1 MWYIVVTLFTTL
13 QRGHISSKQ
22 CKANIIQNKKR
33 VHNELAAGARTFT
46 IDGFVLKKVK
56 NFGYLG
62 RQISS
67 RDSDTPGLFMNLA
80 KAQKRLSQISNL
92 IVREGVDPAIGGNI
106 YVAVVLAVLLYGSE
120 TWVWNSSM
128 LHTLIF
134 YHHTC

>member
-1 MWYIVVTLFTTL
+1 MGA
-13 QRGHISSKQ
+13 Q
-22 CKANIIQNKKR
+22 
-33 VHNELAAGARTFT
+33 ARTFI
-46 IDGFVLKKVK
+46 IDGVVLEKVK
-56 NFGYLG
+56 NFKYLG

-67 RDSDTPGLFMNLA
+67 KNSDAPTLFMNLA